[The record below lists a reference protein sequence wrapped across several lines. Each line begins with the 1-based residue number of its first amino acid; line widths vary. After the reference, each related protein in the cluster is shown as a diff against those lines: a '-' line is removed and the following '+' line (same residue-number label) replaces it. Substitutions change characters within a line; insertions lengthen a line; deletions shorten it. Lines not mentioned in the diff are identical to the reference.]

1 LRRIIFST
9 ALCLLLLSCG
19 GSGGE
24 AGGTEVTVFAATSLT
39 GAFGRIGAAFEKSHP
54 GTSVTFNFL
63 TSSDLA
69 TQITEGA
76 HADVFASADQDNMQ
90 KVSSAV
96 ASPPSVFARNRLE
109 IVVRPGNPKG
119 ITSVGDLAND
129 GLVVSLCN
137 SECPAGKYAAELF
150 QKDGVVVHADS
161 LESDVKGV
169 VTRVQLGEADA
180 GICYATD
187 VRAAG
192 DAVEGV
198 PIPGAENIVATYPIA
213 VMDGAPPAAREFV
226 DLVTSPAGAKI
237 LRSYGFLGP

>member
-1 LRRIIFST
+1 LRRSIFST
-9 ALCLLLLSCG
+9 GLCLLLLSCG
-19 GSGGE
+19 ASGGG
-24 AGGTEVTVFAATSLT
+24 AGGRGVTVFAATSLI
-39 GAFGRIGAAFEKSHP
+39 GAFGRIGAVFEKSHP

-63 TSSDLA
+63 SSSDLA

-76 HADVFASADQDNMQ
+76 HADVFASADQNNMQ
-90 KVSSAV
+90 KVSSEV
-96 ASPPSVFARNRLE
+96 ASSPSVFARNRLE

-137 SECPAGKYAAELF
+137 SECPAGKYAAQLF

-213 VMDGAPPAAREFV
+213 VMDGAPPAAKEFV

-237 LRSYGFLGP
+237 LGSDGFLGP